1 MFGYY
6 SELVLPITDQNREWV
21 CYPLNVELEVQ
32 VSERT
37 TSPQMSD
44 ILCRILTVT
53 SIRDLRKMSMILSY
67 QLLSVCLDALLEIIL
82 E

>member
-1 MFGYY
+1 MGQL
-6 SELVLPITDQNREWV
+6 SIE
-21 CYPLNVELEVQ
+21 CGLEAQ
-32 VSERT
+32 ESERT

-53 SIRDLRKMSMILSY
+53 SIRDLRKMSMILNY
-67 QLLSVCLDALLEIIL
+67 QLLSVSLDALLEIIL